1 MSLRT
6 PLSTAKGLGSAK
18 EGAHHWWMQRLT
30 SIALVPLMLWFAISL
45 ASMGNLSHASA
56 VAWVQSPF
64 VAVGLSLLVVVMF
77 YHVQL
82 GIQVIIE
89 DYVHGWLKIASII
102 LLNFSCI
109 SLVFIGLYSIIKV
122 AL

>member
-30 SIALVPLMLWFAISL
+30 SIALVPLMLWLVISL
-45 ASMGNLSHASA
+45 ALLGNMSYESA
-56 VAWVQSPF
+56 VAWVKSPF
-64 VAVGLSLLVVVMF
+64 VAVGLSLVIVVMF

-82 GIQVIIE
+82 GVQVIVE

-102 LLNFSCI
+102 MLNFACI
-109 SLVFIGLYSIIKV
+109 AMAFIGLFSIIKV